1 MDGSTTASTTD
12 CSIQEQ
18 KSTSNHGDPW
28 PLTYRL
34 EDMLRRDRDSGFPPR
49 NLGVTWSNLTVKAK
63 SAESAVNE
71 NIFTQFDVIGRMKR
85 RHQKRPPKEILH
97 KSHGCVKP
105 GEMLLV
111 LGRPGSGC
119 TTLLNMLANR
129 RAGYDE
135 IEGDVWYGN
144 MRHDE
149 ASHYKGQIIM
159 NTEEEIFFPTL
170 TVGQTLDFATK
181 LKVPQKLPT
190 TVRNTEDYR
199 VEMKEFLLESL
210 GISHTKE
217 TKVGDPYIRG
227 VSGGE
232 RKRVSIL
239 ECLASSA
246 SIYCWDNSTRG
257 LDASSALDWAK
268 AMRAMADVYGKSMIV
283 TLYQAGND
291 IFQLFD
297 KVLVLDEGKQIYYGP
312 ANQAQKFME
321 DLGFIIDEGAKI
333 GDFLTGI
340 TVPTERQVRPGY
352 ESVFPRDA
360 ETILQVYDNSS
371 LRAQM
376 ATEYQYP
383 TSESAQKD
391 TGNFKDAVSTER
403 HRPGSVHTAGFT
415 RQVRACVVRQYQIL
429 LGDKKTLAMK
439 QGSTLI
445 QALVAGSLYYQATGD
460 STGLFLK
467 GGAMFWSILY
477 NSMSAMSEVVDSFSG
492 RLMVIKHGDFAFHH
506 PAAFCVGQITAD
518 IPISLVQV
526 TIWSLVV
533 YFMVGLQMSVSGFFT
548 YWVVLFASIMSG
560 TAIFRAVGATFRSF
574 DSASKISGYVVTV
587 MAMYAGY
594 QIQYS
599 QMHPWLGWLYWLNPV
614 AYAFDSLMSNE
625 FNGQTIPC
633 AGVNLIPRGE
643 LYSNVDSAHQSCAG
657 VRGAEP
663 RSNVVLG
670 TQYLSALSYSQG
682 HLWRNFGILWAWW
695 AFYVAITILA
705 TIRWRDASASG
716 ATLLI
721 PREKLAHHRRPHNV
735 DEESQAHKPLNN
747 QPTSESTTL
756 PGTEKEAESVQLV
769 RNTSVFTWKN
779 LTYTVSTPSG
789 PRVLLENVN
798 GWVKPGMLGAL
809 MGASGAGKTTLLD
822 VLAQRKTE
830 GRIEGSIMV
839 DGRPLS
845 LSFQRSAG
853 YCEQLDV
860 HEPYATVREA
870 LEFSAL
876 LRQPSYTPRA
886 EKLRYVDVILDLLDL
901 HSIAD
906 TLIGNS
912 TIGGLN
918 VEQRKRVTIGVELV
932 AKPSIL
938 IFLDEPTSGLDGQAA
953 FNTVRFLRRLADH
966 GQAILVTIHQP
977 SAQLFYQF
985 DTLLLLARGGKTVY
999 FGDIGPRAQTL
1010 KDYFGRHG
1018 APCPAQS
1025 NPADHVID
1033 VVSGRLS
1040 STDWHQVWLQSPE
1053 FHRSTTELNTIIE
1066 ESASRELVT
1075 RDDGQEYAMPLWD
1088 QTKIVLHR
1096 MNLSLFRNSNYVN
1109 NKIYLHIGL
1118 ALFNGFSYWMIG
1130 NSVNDLQLRIFT
1142 IFVFMYVAPGVVNQ
1156 LQPLFIERRDIY
1168 DTREKKS
1175 RMYSWK
1181 AFVTGLIVSE
1191 FPYLC
1196 VCGVLYFVCWYY
1208 TVGFPAETNKAGAS
1222 FLVVLLY
1229 EFFYTGMGQFI
1240 AAYSPN
1246 AVFASLVNPL
1256 VVGILVS
1263 FCGIL
1268 VPYGQ
1273 IVPFWRYWMYY
1284 LNPTNYLVGSLLT
1297 FTIFDV
1303 DVQCTESEYAV
1314 FDPPA
1319 NATCGEYLA
1328 GFLNESDA
1336 NLVNPE
1342 ATHGCRVCSYTKGS
1356 GYLETLNLN
1365 DFYYGWRDVGIF
1377 VIFVF
1382 SSYGLVYLFMKPC
1395 SDSINFTKLEFFLA
1409 VILYGEG
1416 RWLLIFVLCDHKNEE
1431 RCPGWTTPSEGAV
1444 GRKDAVKD
1452 GTILTRVSGFG
1463 RQVEAEQDQFGT
1475 QGRKNRIKKVAAEKL
1490 HRTYRGRRAYTLF
1503 LQVYQFILWKQCYA
1517 LVQVRGFPEQ
1527 FESIVRDLWTL
1538 RLETYSDKI
1547 KEIPEEDDQ
1556 PEMFSSQ
1563 PNTDVESEPEDFKPK
1578 SKWPR
1583 LIDTVGLCYL
1593 AALLMRIPVSICDM
1607 HWMIVR
1613 GEIPYIRVVKDIP
1626 REMRDKLPQE
1636 YLSII
1641 ETSAHPSRATPQ
1653 SRIRAIALVPSQV
1666 QRTISAIESSTPLIS
1681 FYQKTRTSK
1690 YDSPVPSTTVS
1701 SSSNPLPVEIYP
1713 SIKRLQSLL
1722 GFSFEY
1728 QTRTGKRKAFDLPEI
1743 QLMALIVI
1751 STKLHFPFDDIKRYP
1766 SSAQEPTTQTINW
1779 NTWIQAQRDFDR
1791 HETSGGKLG
1800 KGNEI
1805 QLKEDKVFD
1814 MTPSQLDE
1822 YMDWYENSWLDISKA
1837 KNPLADLF
1845 PTNPGAGENQP
1856 SAAAA
1861 AAASI
1866 PAPATSAEEDENE
1879 AMSTMVQ
1886 TVTSQ
1891 LKSRRV
1897 IDDGNAHV
1905 PRPGTSYPRYRM
1917 ESNLSEAARP
1927 FYETA
1932 AKVVGVSLITLS
1944 RAVYHAET
1952 RISRWLED
1960 QRRVGYFVDHSEMD
1974 VADDDDNSDAA
1985 EEIDDHSMADVES

>member
-18 KSTSNHGDPW
+18 KCTSNHDDPW

-34 EDMLRRDRDSGFPPR
+34 EDMLRRDLDSGFPPR
-49 NLGVTWSNLTVKAK
+49 KLGVTWSNLTVKAK

-71 NIFTQFDVIGRMKR
+71 NIFTQFDVIGQVKR
-85 RHQKRPPKEILH
+85 RHRKLPPKEILH
-97 KSHGCVKP
+97 ESHGCVKP

-119 TTLLNMLANR
+119 TTLLKMLANR
-129 RAGYDE
+129 RAGYEE
-135 IEGDVWYGN
+135 IEGDIWYGN

-181 LKVPQKLPT
+181 LKVPQQLPT
-190 TVRNTEDYR
+190 TMRNAEDYR

-283 TLYQAGND
+283 TLYQVGND

-321 DLGFIIDEGAKI
+321 DLGFTLNEGAKV
-333 GDFLTGI
+333 GDFLTGV
-340 TVPTERQVRPGY
+340 TVPTERQIRPGH

-360 ETILQVYDNSS
+360 EAILQVYDNSS

-391 TGNFKDAVSTER
+391 TDNFKNAVSTER

-415 RQVRACVVRQYQIL
+415 TQVRACVVRQYQVL

-492 RLMVIKHGDFAFHH
+492 RLMVIKHSDFAFHH

-526 TIWSLVV
+526 TIWSLIV
-533 YFMVGLQMSVSGFFT
+533 YFMVGLQMSASGFFT

-560 TAIFRAVGATFRSF
+560 TALFRAVGATFRTF

-614 AYAFDSLMSNE
+614 AYAFDALMSNE
-625 FNGQTIPC
+625 FHDKTIPC

-643 LYSNVDSAHQSCAG
+643 TYSNVDSAHQSCAG
-657 VRGAEP
+657 VRGAKP

-695 AFYVAITILA
+695 AFYVTITILA
-705 TIRWRDASASG
+705 TIRWRDASSSG
-716 ATLLI
+716 ASLLI
-721 PREKLAHHRRPHNV
+721 PRERLTNHRRSHNV
-735 DEESQAHKPLNN
+735 DEESQAHKSLDN
-747 QPTSESTTL
+747 QPTSESTT
-756 PGTEKEAESVQLV
+756 PPSTEKEADGAQLV

-779 LTYTVSTPSG
+779 LTYTVNTPTG

-876 LRQPSYTPRA
+876 LRQPSHTPRA
-886 EKLRYVDVILDLLDL
+886 EKLQYVDVILDLLDL
-901 HSIAD
+901 HCIAD
-906 TLIGNS
+906 TLVGNS

-999 FGDIGPRAQTL
+999 FGDIGPKAQTI
-1010 KDYFGRHG
+1010 KNYFGRHG
-1018 APCPAQS
+1018 APCPAES

-1040 STDWHQVWLQSPE
+1040 STDWHHIWLQSPE
-1053 FHRSTTELNTIIE
+1053 FRRSTTELDTIIK
-1066 ESASRELVT
+1066 ESASREPGT
-1075 RDDGQEYAMPLWD
+1075 RDDGHEYAMPLWD
-1088 QTKIVLHR
+1088 QTKILLHR
-1096 MNLSLFRNSNYVN
+1096 MNVSLFRNTNYVN
-1109 NKIYLHIGL
+1109 NKIYLHVGL

-1297 FTIFDV
+1297 FSIFDI
-1303 DVQCTESEYAV
+1303 DVQCTETEYAV
-1314 FDPPA
+1314 FDPPS

-1328 GFLNESDA
+1328 GFLKESDA

-1342 ATHGCRVCSYTKGS
+1342 AIHGCRVCSYTKGS
-1356 GYLETLNLN
+1356 GYLETLNLK

-1382 SSYGLVYLFMKPC
+1382 SSYGLVYLFMKLR
-1395 SDSINFTKLEFFLA
+1395 TKA
-1409 VILYGEG
+1409 SK
-1416 RWLLIFVLCDHKNEE
+1416 R
-1431 RCPGWTTPSEGAV
+1431 
-1444 GRKDAVKD
+1444 
-1452 GTILTRVSGFG
+1452 
-1463 RQVEAEQDQFGT
+1463 AE
-1475 QGRKNRIKKVAAEKL
+1475 
-1490 HRTYRGRRAYTLF
+1490 
-1503 LQVYQFILWKQCYA
+1503 
-1517 LVQVRGFPEQ
+1517 
-1527 FESIVRDLWTL
+1527 
-1538 RLETYSDKI
+1538 
-1547 KEIPEEDDQ
+1547 
-1556 PEMFSSQ
+1556 
-1563 PNTDVESEPEDFKPK
+1563 
-1578 SKWPR
+1578 
-1583 LIDTVGLCYL
+1583 
-1593 AALLMRIPVSICDM
+1593 
-1607 HWMIVR
+1607 
-1613 GEIPYIRVVKDIP
+1613 
-1626 REMRDKLPQE
+1626 
-1636 YLSII
+1636 
-1641 ETSAHPSRATPQ
+1641 
-1653 SRIRAIALVPSQV
+1653 
-1666 QRTISAIESSTPLIS
+1666 
-1681 FYQKTRTSK
+1681 
-1690 YDSPVPSTTVS
+1690 
-1701 SSSNPLPVEIYP
+1701 
-1713 SIKRLQSLL
+1713 
-1722 GFSFEY
+1722 
-1728 QTRTGKRKAFDLPEI
+1728 
-1743 QLMALIVI
+1743 
-1751 STKLHFPFDDIKRYP
+1751 
-1766 SSAQEPTTQTINW
+1766 
-1779 NTWIQAQRDFDR
+1779 
-1791 HETSGGKLG
+1791 
-1800 KGNEI
+1800 
-1805 QLKEDKVFD
+1805 
-1814 MTPSQLDE
+1814 
-1822 YMDWYENSWLDISKA
+1822 
-1837 KNPLADLF
+1837 
-1845 PTNPGAGENQP
+1845 
-1856 SAAAA
+1856 
-1861 AAASI
+1861 
-1866 PAPATSAEEDENE
+1866 
-1879 AMSTMVQ
+1879 
-1886 TVTSQ
+1886 
-1891 LKSRRV
+1891 
-1897 IDDGNAHV
+1897 
-1905 PRPGTSYPRYRM
+1905 
-1917 ESNLSEAARP
+1917 
-1927 FYETA
+1927 
-1932 AKVVGVSLITLS
+1932 
-1944 RAVYHAET
+1944 
-1952 RISRWLED
+1952 
-1960 QRRVGYFVDHSEMD
+1960 
-1974 VADDDDNSDAA
+1974 
-1985 EEIDDHSMADVES
+1985 